1 MVVEKEMDRVCVTGA
16 GGYLASWVVKF
27 LLAEGY
33 LVHPMSGTLVINF
46 LVWLNSFLY
55 NIFVLYIIYD

>member
-1 MVVEKEMDRVCVTGA
+1 MVVEKEKEMERVCVTSA

-33 LVHPMSGTLVINF
+33 LVHATVRDPCN
-46 LVWLNSFLY
+46 
-55 NIFVLYIIYD
+55 